1 MATCSSLV
9 FIHDRLILKT
19 YDDIWL
25 SNFQKSEVMDETKKV
40 KFWWVNTDLNV
51 NYYSKQDQNVLVSD
65 ENFIEEKLF
74 RMLRMRVKRC

>member
-25 SNFQKSEVMDETKKV
+25 RNFQESEVMDETKKV

-51 NYYSKQDQNVLVSD
+51 NYYSKQDQNVLVSN

>member
-9 FIHDRLILKT
+9 FIYDRLILKT

-51 NYYSKQDQNVLVSD
+51 NYYSKQDQNVLVSN